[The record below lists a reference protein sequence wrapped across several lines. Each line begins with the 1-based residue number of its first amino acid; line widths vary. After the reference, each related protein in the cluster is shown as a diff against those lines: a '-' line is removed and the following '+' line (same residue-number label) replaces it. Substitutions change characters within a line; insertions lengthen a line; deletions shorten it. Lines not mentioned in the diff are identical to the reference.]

1 MRPTNLDE
9 SVFPPLHVPQ
19 RRGAMRVLIVDGDLG
34 FGAAIEHDLQ
44 CHGHTV
50 LVTAGF
56 ESMVDV
62 LLKMTPHAAI
72 VDAHLPYGESRHV
85 AMVLRRCGVPVILLV
100 EHEEPTN
107 AAGGSSVVADVT
119 LMEPV
124 DLTEIL
130 RHLNQLRSTEP

>member
-1 MRPTNLDE
+1 LQLTNLDE
-9 SVFPPLHVPQ
+9 SAALPLHLP
-19 RRGAMRVLIVDGDLG
+19 RRQGVMRVLIVDGDLG
-34 FGAAIEHDLQ
+34 FCAALEHDLQ
-44 CHGHTV
+44 SHGHSV

-62 LLKMTPHAAI
+62 LLKVTPHAAI

-85 AMVLRRCGVPVILLV
+85 AMVLRRCGVPVILLA
-100 EHEEPTN
+100 EHDGPTN
-107 AAGGSSVVADVT
+107 AVEESRIVVDVT

-130 RHLNQLRSTEP
+130 RHLNRLRSIAH

>member
-1 MRPTNLDE
+1 
-9 SVFPPLHVPQ
+9 
-19 RRGAMRVLIVDGDLG
+19 MRVLIVDGDLG
-34 FGAAIEHDLQ
+34 FCAAIEHDLQ
-44 CHGHTV
+44 NHGHSV

-62 LLKMTPHAAI
+62 LLKVTPHAAI

-85 AMVLRRCGVPVILLV
+85 AMVLRRCGVPVILLA
-100 EHEEPTN
+100 EHDGLTN
-107 AAGGSSVVADVT
+107 AVEESRIVADVT

-130 RHLNQLRSTEP
+130 RHLNRLRSIAH